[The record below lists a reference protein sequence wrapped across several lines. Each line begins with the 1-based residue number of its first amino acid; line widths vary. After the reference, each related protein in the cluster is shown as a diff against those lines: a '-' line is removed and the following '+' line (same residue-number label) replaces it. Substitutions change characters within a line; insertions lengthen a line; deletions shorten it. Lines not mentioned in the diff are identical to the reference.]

1 MVMFGGMSRGAG
13 YESGLKNRPC
23 VVVLATEKQNNE
35 VVVTVAPI
43 THSPPDAESAAIEI
57 PRVVKERLGL
67 DDETSWVVI
76 TEVNRFIWPGHDIV
90 PVSETPPLRYEYGV
104 LPPLLYRR
112 QLCFYNFLMPCAA
125 VLSRV
130 LCTAARLTPLTARP
144 CTWR

>member
-1 MVMFGGMSRGAG
+1 MPLPQPFPGLVIRYGYIWRHQSRAG

-43 THSPPDAESAAIEI
+43 THRSPDSESTAIEI

-90 PVSETPPLRYEYGV
+90 PTHETPPLRYDYGV
-104 LPPLLYRR
+104 LPPLLFRKIRDALYRR
-112 QLCFYNFLMPCAA
+112 WQASKIA
-125 VLSRV
+125 I
-130 LCTAARLTPLTARP
+130 TPRD
-144 CTWR
+144 